1 MTVIVKDWWLTMS
14 EARLQNHLTTKLK
27 YPPEI
32 VGAVMAEVSARRQDR
47 RKQSIKT
54 TVSFKLWDKLLGPA
68 RSELASV
75 RTIKSQIKKSD
86 KPADEKWDALCQYE
100 TVIATTIEQI
110 KKIQKLGEFTPA
122 QFIAHLKR
130 EGKRAIPNEGEH
142 WTDWVS
148 MRRRQEIVT
157 LFLGLPPP
165 SRGRTLVPF
174 QRRVSR
180 AQYLDDRAAL
190 IRRLASELSNAEQE
204 YELTTDPGEQAR
216 LNDLI
221 QKMHHAN
228 YLIDTLK
235 PGTPLPATWHG
246 LLKLAS

>member
-1 MTVIVKDWWLTMS
+1 MTDTLKSWWLTMS
-14 EARLQNHLTTKLK
+14 EARLQNHLTNKMK
-27 YPPEI
+27 YPPALVGEI
-32 VGAVMAEVSARRQDR
+32 METARTIREDR
-47 RKQSIKT
+47 RKQKIKA
-54 TVSFKLWDKLLGPA
+54 TVTFNLWDKLLAPA
-68 RSELASV
+68 RAELTSV

-86 KPADEKWDALCQYE
+86 KPADAKWDALCQYE
-100 TVIATTIEQI
+100 AVIATTIDKI
-110 KKIQKLGEFTPA
+110 KKIQKFGEYTPA

-130 EGKRAIPNEGEH
+130 EGKNGIPNNGEH

-165 SRGRTLVPF
+165 SRGRTMVPF
-174 QRRVSR
+174 QRRVSK
-180 AQYLDDRAAL
+180 AQYMDAKAAL
-190 IRRLASELSNAEQE
+190 IRRLGEELSNAEQE

-221 QKMHHAN
+221 QKMQHAN
-228 YLIDTLK
+228 YLIDNLK

>member
-1 MTVIVKDWWLTMS
+1 MGIVVKDWWLTMS
-14 EARLQNHLTTKLK
+14 EARLQNHLTLKLK
-27 YPPEI
+27 YPPHI
-32 VGAVMAEVSARRQDR
+32 VGEIMAATKQKRQDR
-47 RKQSIKT
+47 RKQNIKA
-54 TVSFKLWDKLLGPA
+54 TVTYKMWDKLLTPA
-68 RSELASV
+68 RAELTSV
-75 RTIKSQIKKSD
+75 RTVKSQIKKSD
-86 KPADEKWDALCQYE
+86 KPADAKWEALCQYE
-100 TVIATTIEQI
+100 TVIATTIEKI
-110 KKIQKLGEFTPA
+110 KQIQKLGEYTPA

-130 EGKRAIPNEGEH
+130 EGKNGVPNNGEH

-165 SRGRTLVPF
+165 SRGRTMVPF
-174 QRRVSR
+174 QRRVSK
-180 AQYLDDRAAL
+180 AQYADDRAAL
-190 IRRLASELSNAEQE
+190 IRRLNTELSNAEQE
-204 YELTTDPGEQAR
+204 YEMTTDPDEQAK

-221 QKMHHAN
+221 QKMYHAN